1 MVGRRWSLVSVVS
14 GAEDL
19 LSRLIGMRLLS
30 ESRVTQR
37 GSFLMRGGRS
47 IPSTLGRW
55 FLTLLFYTLNFI
67 GSSSWVKPEP
77 GLRWVEV
84 FVMMTNIRVKHRD
97 GKNPVTVDH

>member
-37 GSFLMRGGRS
+37 GSFLMRGGAVHPVDAWAMVS
-47 IPSTLGRW
+47 YPP
-55 FLTLLFYTLNFI
+55 FLH
-67 GSSSWVKPEP
+67 SK
-77 GLRWVEV
+77 LRWKFLLGEAGACVE
-84 FVMMTNIRVKHRD
+84 M
-97 GKNPVTVDH
+97 G